1 MNSQEKIDLKRLML
15 NMKDDYKDNTQELRE
30 MKHSS
35 LLHKDILKMEQL
47 KKDQKE
53 MRENRPEEF
62 SELCQH
68 ECFFLFQKYTDI
80 YNRVLKDELDLTI
93 MQHVLFTLKRIEDG
107 EMNQEEGSVMVGK
120 LLHELYVD
128 SALKRSNHLDET
140 YSSTDVPKIEGKD
153 ISWKE
158 YKKKIH

>member
-30 MKHSS
+30 MKHSY

-47 KKDQKE
+47 KINQKE
-53 MRENRPEEF
+53 MRENHPEDF
-62 SELCQH
+62 SELCQR

-158 YKKKIH
+158 YKKKLH